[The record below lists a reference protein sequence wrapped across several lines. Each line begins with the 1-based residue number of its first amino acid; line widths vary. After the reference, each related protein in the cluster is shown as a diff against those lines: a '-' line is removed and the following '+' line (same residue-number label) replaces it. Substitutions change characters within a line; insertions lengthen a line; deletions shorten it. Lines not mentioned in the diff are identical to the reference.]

1 MIYGEDVRRIFE
13 PATRCESRAH
23 SSEELAERGGGAEER
38 TKTQKNGMQM
48 HLAGKWHKCHHRE
61 RRDSEGGGG
70 RWRRKRVAESRRRWG
85 NRTVLRF
92 HDEEARNVKCSDPVM
107 GANHRLPAPLH
118 NCVKPP
124 QKKSAP

>member
-38 TKTQKNGMQM
+38 TERQKNGMQM

-61 RRDSEGGGG
+61 GGGGGG
-70 RWRRKRVAESRRRWG
+70 REWLSRGDGGEIERLCAFKMKKRQ
-85 NRTVLRF
+85 T
-92 HDEEARNVKCSDPVM
+92 
-107 GANHRLPAPLH
+107 
-118 NCVKPP
+118 
-124 QKKSAP
+124 